1 MSYFKLQH
9 NGVDYPTRDYGGLNN
24 LRRIMARNDDNF
36 ESYINLGNRTLP
48 NQNALVNFLL
58 MFSVNVEWTED
69 YLITVIDS
77 KINQIASI
85 NDFVCVYNRGKNKIK
100 SVYPE
105 DNHNTLLVVPFGKP
119 ERSHIN
125 SYFND
130 ELNSLVPLYPIYTTD
145 VKQRWDI
152 VGLYDT
158 KTYKLASD
166 AYTIIQ
172 VDVYALVIGFYRW
185 LKLNRG
191 VGESPHAYL
200 LNFPIMNCY
209 LYHNELVDFNYLNNE
224 ANVEIDNGQWV
235 LENYRTQLTDYTD
248 FKNRYMMTEQMKSF
262 TQFFEIN
269 KGTNISVNT
278 RKMIFPDSYKSSWF
292 IQMSWA
298 WTIGALGLA
307 RHYLTY
313 NSFLGTVDGLFMS
326 DIRKFYKYPLQSIS
340 GQIKDPKWQAHFISL
355 YRDIATKI

>member
-9 NGVDYPTRDYGGLNN
+9 NGVDYPTRNYGGLNN

-48 NQNALVNFLL
+48 NQNTLVNFLL

-77 KINQIASI
+77 KINQIASV

-125 SYFND
+125 GYFND

-158 KTYKLASD
+158 KSYKLPYS

-185 LKLNRG
+185 LQLNRA
-191 VGESPHAYL
+191 VGNSPHAYL

-209 LYHNELVDFNYLNNE
+209 LYHNELVNYNYLNDE
-224 ANVEIDNGQWV
+224 ASVQVENPQFV
-235 LENYRTQLTDYTD
+235 VESYTQQLTDYTD
-248 FKNRYMMTEQMKSF
+248 FKHRYLMTENMKSF
-262 TQFFEIN
+262 TQFFQIN
-269 KGTNISVNT
+269 QGTNIEVDV

-292 IQMSWA
+292 AQLSWA
-298 WTIGALGLA
+298 WTIAALGNV
-307 RHYLTY
+307 RHYMSY
-313 NSFLGTVDGLFMS
+313 NALMGTVDGTMKGDL
-326 DIRKFYKYPLQSIS
+326 DKFFRYPVNTILN
-340 GQIKDPKWQAHFISL
+340 QIKDPQWNKHFT
-355 YRDIATKI
+355 DIYKEVKAKV